1 MDQVR
6 LVRGD
11 HQLGP
16 VSYLQFRGTT
26 LFHCRDRKPPLEPR
40 PLFGETC
47 GDIYE
52 TGHGRLVV
60 AGTPDGSDE

>member
-16 VSYLQFRGTT
+16 VSCLQFRGTT
-26 LFHCRDRKPPLEPR
+26 IF
-40 PLFGETC
+40 
-47 GDIYE
+47 I
-52 TGHGRLVV
+52 V
-60 AGTPDGSDE
+60 AIVNLR